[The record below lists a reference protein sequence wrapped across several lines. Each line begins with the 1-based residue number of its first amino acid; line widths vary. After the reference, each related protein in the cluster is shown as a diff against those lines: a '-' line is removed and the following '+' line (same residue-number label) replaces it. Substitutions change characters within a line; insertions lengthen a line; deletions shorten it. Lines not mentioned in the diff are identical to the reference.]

1 MDFICELIFEII
13 LEGFF
18 GVTVH
23 NPKLKTWTRTVI
35 FLVVAEIIPA
45 LMLVSGISAILRG
58 DIGGGVVIIALG
70 VALAIG
76 FIAGAVYGHKRDWKQ
91 AED

>member
-1 MDFICELIFEII
+1 MEFIFELIFEII

-23 NPKLKTWTRTVI
+23 NPKLKTWIKTVI

-45 LMLVSGISAILRG
+45 LMLVSGISAILRDDVG
-58 DIGGGVVIIALG
+58 SGVFIIALG
-70 VALAIG
+70 AALTAG
-76 FIAGAVYGHKRDWKQ
+76 FVAGAVYGHRRDWKQ
-91 AED
+91 E